1 MFFLSKFTTLYKEWK
16 GKKDLKTKLIELY
29 EKAIDEVHEL
39 KGRLKNLE
47 KANYELGIYHL
58 KNNDI
63 SDALLRFNL
72 LELFKCKRPGL
83 AYYMAHCYMDQ
94 LKYDRAEK
102 YIKLYIESGDRQFVD
117 EINYFK
123 SLIEKQEVSQIP
135 VTLIADK
142 FDQLADSFDEFN
154 LKGNKVAP
162 QFLMVD
168 EVIKATNSAHG
179 KPLGNNVLDMGCGT
193 GIIGQLLRES
203 RIANA
208 IVGVDISKK
217 MLANAKRKSF
227 DGQKVYA
234 QLLNEDVIK
243 FLQQADSTNKTIYDI
258 IVMADF
264 ITFNR
269 NIADIATLLRNI
281 AGKKTILAISF
292 KKAEKSDINFVHKRG
307 EFRYR
312 PEFIRNNFS
321 SNGWTLFSEQN
332 VMFSHQNA
340 GVLIIF
346 VKD

>member
-1 MFFLSKFTTLYKEWK
+1 MFFLSKFTKLYKEWK
-16 GKKDLKTKLIELY
+16 GKKDLKTKLVELY
-29 EKAIDEVHEL
+29 ERAIDEVYEL
-39 KGRLKNLE
+39 KDRLKNLE

-72 LELFKCKRPGL
+72 LELFRCKRPGL

-102 YIKLYIESGDRQFVD
+102 YIKLYTESGDGQFVD
-117 EINYFK
+117 EVNYFR
-123 SLIEKQEVSQIP
+123 SLIEKQEVNQIP
-135 VTLIADK
+135 ITLIADK
-142 FDQLADSFDEFN
+142 FDQLADSFDEFH

-162 QFLMVD
+162 QFLTVD
-168 EVIKATNSAHG
+168 DIVKAANSSHG
-179 KPLGNNVLDMGCGT
+179 KSLGNNVLDLGCGT

-203 RIANA
+203 KVANA

-217 MLANAKRKSF
+217 MLANSKRKSF

-234 QLLNEDVIK
+234 QLLNEDAIK
-243 FLQQADSTNKTIYDI
+243 FLRQADSTSKTVYDI

-281 AGKKTILAISF
+281 TDKKTILAISF

-307 EFRYR
+307 EFRYS
-312 PEFIRNNFS
+312 PEFIKNNFS

-332 VMFSHQNA
+332 VMFSNQNA